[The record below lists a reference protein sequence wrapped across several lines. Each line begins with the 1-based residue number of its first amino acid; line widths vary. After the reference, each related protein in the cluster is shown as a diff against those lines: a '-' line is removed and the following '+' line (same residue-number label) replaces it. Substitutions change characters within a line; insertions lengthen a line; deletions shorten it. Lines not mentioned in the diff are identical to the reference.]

1 MILYD
6 IRSNTVVHQKQQHS
20 RLVQDIHFVDD
31 YLYSIG
37 NDNMIIQSSLA
48 SFDQIIQSHE
58 LPYSAVG
65 PYQTSNLLATN
76 NSSPSLL
83 QRLSTPLNTTTNHF
97 FPIGNVFDIDPYDS
111 DRLLTCSSINARFYR
126 LSIGDEDNKLAFP
139 IVGNSETNSPSSC
152 VHWNKDKDVC
162 LTANTNGIIQLHRR
176 VNKPDMM

>member
-1 MILYD
+1 M
-6 IRSNTVVHQKQQHS
+6 VHQKQQHS

-37 NDNMIIQSSLA
+37 NDNMIIQSNLA
-48 SFDQIIQSHE
+48 SFDQVIQSHE

-65 PYQTSNLLATN
+65 PYQTSTSLATN

-83 QRLSTPLNTTTNHF
+83 QRLSTPMNNTMNNF
-97 FPIGNVFDIDPYDS
+97 FPVGNVFDIDPYDS

-126 LSIGDEDNKLAFP
+126 LSLGDEDNKLAFP
-139 IVGNSETNSPSSC
+139 HVAVNFETNFPTCC

-162 LTANTNGIIQLHRR
+162 LIANTNGIIQLYRR
-176 VNKPDMM
+176 INKPDTM